1 MSTSVP
7 KNAHAS
13 DVAAR
18 GKPGDPC
25 VFVVFG
31 ATGDL
36 TKRLLLPSLYNLL
49 ANKLLPDKFAIVG
62 VSNVEMSSE
71 DFRKQLGDEIGQFA
85 TTKVQPELW
94 KWFDQRISYMSGD
107 FKDPATYQKLKSQL
121 DATDKQQGTPGN
133 YLFYTAVS
141 PSFFGE
147 IVKQLAGAGLT
158 TETDGH
164 WRRVI
169 IEKPFGHDLESANAL
184 NREIGAC
191 IQEHQT
197 FRIDHYLG
205 KETVQNIMAFR
216 FGNGFFEP
224 LWNNNYIDHVQIT
237 DSEIVGVEHR
247 GSFYEATG
255 ALRDMV
261 PNHIMAMVSLTA
273 MEPPNSFES
282 EPVRDEKTKVLRAI
296 RPITPDQVPN
306 WAVRGQYGPGTMDGK
321 PQRGYRSEPQVDPR
335 SGTETY
341 VAMKLAIDNWRWSG
355 VPFYLRTG
363 KRMAKRVTEIAIKF
377 KAPPA
382 LLFRQTGVK
391 HLEQNELILHI
402 QPNEGISLSF
412 SAKVPGPIVK
422 LGGVDMSFKYADY
435 FGSAPTTGY
444 ETLLLDCMLGDP
456 ALFQRADTVD
466 AGWRIVDPILEAW
479 KATPAT
485 DFPNYAAGSSGPHG
499 ADDLLKRDGRKWRP
513 I

>member
-1 MSTSVP
+1 MPSSTP
-7 KNAHAS
+7 KDAS
-13 DVAAR
+13 GEAAQAR
-18 GKPGDPC
+18 PGDPC
-25 VFVVFG
+25 VFVIFG

-36 TKRLLLPSLYNLL
+36 TKRLLMPALYNLL
-49 ANKLLPDKFAIVG
+49 ANKLLPDNFAIVG
-62 VSNVEMSSE
+62 VSNVKMSSA

-85 TTKVQPELW
+85 TTKVSPELW

-107 FKDPATYQKLKSQL
+107 FTDPATYQRLKTEL
-121 DATDKQQGTPGN
+121 EATDKLHGTPGN

-158 TETDGH
+158 NEPAGR

-169 IEKPFGHDLESANAL
+169 IEKPFGHDLDSANAL

-191 IQEHQT
+191 IDENQT
-197 FRIDHYLG
+197 YRIDHYLG
-205 KETVQNIMAFR
+205 KETVQNIIAFR

-237 DSEIVGVEHR
+237 VAETVGVEHR
-247 GSFYEATG
+247 GAFYEATG

-261 PNHIMAMVSLTA
+261 PNHILALLSLIA

-296 RPITPDQVPN
+296 RPFKPEDVRDC
-306 WAVRGQYGPGTMDGK
+306 AVRGQYGSGTLDGK
-321 PQRGYRSEPQVDPR
+321 PAPGYRSEERVDPN
-335 SGTETY
+335 SDTETY
-341 VAMKLAIDNWRWSG
+341 VALKLAIDNWRWSG

-363 KRMAKRVTEIAIKF
+363 KRMAKRSTEIAIKF
-377 KAPPA
+377 KVPPA
-382 LLFRQTGVK
+382 LMFRQTGVRR
-391 HLEQNELILHI
+391 LEQNELVLHI

-412 SAKVPGPIVK
+412 SAKVPGPVVK
-422 LGGVDMSFKYADY
+422 LGDVDMSFKYSDY
-435 FGSAPTTGY
+435 FGAAPSTGY
-444 ETLLLDCMLGDP
+444 ETLLLDCMIGDP

-466 AGWRIVDPILEAW
+466 AGWRVVDPILDAW
-479 KATPAT
+479 KANPAV
-485 DFPNYAAGSSGPHG
+485 DFPNYAAGSWGPRA
-499 ADDLLKRDGRKWRP
+499 ADELLECDGRKWRQS
-513 I
+513 

>member
-1 MSTSVP
+1 MPTSDSTSQ
-7 KNAHAS
+7 S
-13 DVAAR
+13 AAPPRARR
-18 GKPGDPC
+18 GDSC
-25 VFVVFG
+25 VFVIFG

-36 TKRLLLPSLYNLL
+36 TKRLLMPALYNLL
-49 ANKLLPDKFAIVG
+49 NNQLLPEKFAIVG

-71 DFRKQLGDEIGQFA
+71 AFRKDLGKEIKEFA
-85 TTKVQPELW
+85 TTKVSDDLW
-94 KWFDQRISYMSGD
+94 KWFDQRISYLSGD
-107 FKDPATYQKLKSQL
+107 FKDPATYQRLKAEL
-121 DATDKQQGTPGN
+121 EKTDKLQGTPGN

-158 TETDGH
+158 TETGDH

-169 IEKPFGHDLESANAL
+169 IEKPFGHDLASANAL

-191 IQEHQT
+191 IEETQT

-205 KETVQNIMAFR
+205 KETVQNILAFR

-224 LWNNNYIDHVQIT
+224 LWNNSYIDHVQIT
-237 DSEIVGVEHR
+237 VAETVGVEER
-247 GSFYEATG
+247 GAFYEATG

-261 PNHIMAMVSLTA
+261 PNHILALVSLTA
-273 MEPPNSFES
+273 MEPPNSFDS
-282 EPVRDEKTKVLRAI
+282 EPLRDEKTKALRAI
-296 RPITPDQVPN
+296 RPITPDDVAN
-306 WAVRGQYGPGTMDGK
+306 WAVRGQYGSGALDGK
-321 PQRGYRSEPQVDPR
+321 QVPGYRSEPHVDPE
-335 SGTETY
+335 SSTETF

-363 KRMAKRVTEIAIKF
+363 KRMDKRVTEIAIKF

-391 HLEQNELILHI
+391 HLEQNELVMHI

-412 SAKVPGPIVK
+412 SAKVPGPVVT
-422 LGGVDMSFKYADY
+422 LGDVDMSFKYADY
-435 FGSAPTTGY
+435 FGSSPSTGY
-444 ETLLLDCMLGDP
+444 ETLLHDCMIGDP
-456 ALFQRADTVD
+456 SLFQRADTVD
-466 AGWRIVDPILEAW
+466 AGWRVVDPILEAW
-479 KATPAT
+479 KAKPAAG
-485 DFPNYAAGSSGPHG
+485 FPDYAAGSWGPAA
-499 ADDLLKRDGRKWRP
+499 ADELLKRDGREWRE

>member
-1 MSTSVP
+1 
-7 KNAHAS
+7 
-13 DVAAR
+13 
-18 GKPGDPC
+18 
-25 VFVVFG
+25 VFVIFG

-36 TKRLLLPSLYNLL
+36 TKRLLMPALYNLL

-62 VSNVEMSSE
+62 VSKEQISSA
-71 DFRKQLGDEIGQFA
+71 DFRRQLGDEIKQFA
-85 TTKVQPELW
+85 TIKVDPETW
-94 KWFDQRISYMSGD
+94 KWFDQRIAYMSGD
-107 FKDPATYQKLKSQL
+107 FKDPATYQKLKTELEQ
-121 DATDKQQGTPGN
+121 ADKLHGTPGN

-158 TETDGH
+158 KETGGH

-191 IQEHQT
+191 LGEQQT

-205 KETVQNIMAFR
+205 KETVQNIIAFR

-224 LWNNNYIDHVQIT
+224 LWNNSYIDHVQIT
-237 DSEIVGVEHR
+237 VAETVGVEHR
-247 GSFYEATG
+247 GAFYESTG

-261 PNHIMAMVSLTA
+261 PNHILALVSLTA
-273 MEPPNSFES
+273 MEPPNSFDS

-296 RPITPDQVPN
+296 RPLKPADIPKWT
-306 WAVRGQYGPGTMDGK
+306 VRGQYGPGNLDGH
-321 PQRGYRSEPQVDPR
+321 PAPGYRAEPDVDPK

-363 KRMAKRVTEIAIKF
+363 KRMAKRATEIAIRF
-377 KAPPA
+377 KAPPL
-382 LLFRQTGVK
+382 LLFRQTGVRQ
-391 HLEQNELILHI
+391 LEQNELVMHI

-412 SAKVPGPIVK
+412 SAKVPGPVVN
-422 LGGVDMSFKYADY
+422 LGGVDMSFKYSDY
-435 FGSAPTTGY
+435 FGAAPSTGY
-444 ETLLLDCMLGDP
+444 ETLLLDCMIGDP
-456 ALFQRADTVD
+456 TLFQRADTVD
-466 AGWRIVDPILEAW
+466 AGWRVVDPILDEW
-479 KATPAT
+479 KSNPAS
-485 DFPNYAAGSSGPHG
+485 DFPNYAAGSWGPDA
-499 ADDLLKRDGRKWRP
+499 ADQLLARDGRKWREP
-513 I
+513 

>member
-1 MSTSVP
+1 MPNPEP
-7 KNAHAS
+7 KNASAQG
-13 DVAAR
+13 R
-18 GKPGDPC
+18 PGDPC
-25 VFVVFG
+25 VFVIFG

-36 TKRLLLPSLYNLL
+36 TKRLLMPALYNLL

-71 DFRKQLGDEIGQFA
+71 DFRKQLGEEIGQFA
-85 TTKVQPELW
+85 TTKVSADLW
-94 KWFDQRISYMSGD
+94 KWFDQRISYMAGD
-107 FKDPATYQKLKSQL
+107 FKDPATYTKLKSAL
-121 DATDKQQGTPGN
+121 EAADKEHGTPGN

-158 TETDGH
+158 KEADGH

-191 IQEHQT
+191 STKTRSTASITISAKKPSRTSWRFASATASSSRCGTTVTSTTCKSPTRKPSASSIAAPSTKRPARCATWCRITSWRSSRWPRWSRRIRSTPSRCATRRPRCCARSVRSSPKT
-197 FRIDHYLG
+197 FR
-205 KETVQNIMAFR
+205 
-216 FGNGFFEP
+216 
-224 LWNNNYIDHVQIT
+224 
-237 DSEIVGVEHR
+237 S
-247 GSFYEATG
+247 
-255 ALRDMV
+255 
-261 PNHIMAMVSLTA
+261 
-273 MEPPNSFES
+273 
-282 EPVRDEKTKVLRAI
+282 
-296 RPITPDQVPN
+296 
-306 WAVRGQYGPGTMDGK
+306 WAVRGQYGPGTLEGK
-321 PQRGYRSEPQVDPR
+321 PVPGYRAEPQVNPK

-341 VAMKLAIDNWRWSG
+341 VALKLAIDNWRWAG

-391 HLEQNELILHI
+391 QLEQNELVMHI
-402 QPNEGISLSF
+402 QPDEGISLSF
-412 SAKVPGPIVK
+412 SAKIPGPVVK
-422 LGGVDMSFKYADY
+422 LGGVDMNFKYADY
-435 FGSAPTTGY
+435 FGSAPSTGY

-466 AGWRIVDPILEAW
+466 AGWRVVDPILDAW
-479 KATPAT
+479 KQTPAA
-485 DFPNYAAGSSGPHG
+485 DFPNYAAGSAGPSA
-499 ADDLLKRDGRKWRP
+499 ADELLKRDGRKWRD

>member
-1 MSTSVP
+1 MPTSDP
-7 KNAHAS
+7 KNA
-13 DVAAR
+13 AATSAHGR
-18 GKPGDPC
+18 PGDPC
-25 VFVVFG
+25 VFVIFG

-36 TKRLLLPSLYNLL
+36 TKRLLMPSLYNLL

-62 VSNVEMSSE
+62 VSNLSISSE
-71 DFRKQLGDEIGQFA
+71 DFRKQLAGEIKQFA
-85 TTKVQPELW
+85 TTKVSDELW
-94 KWFDQRISYMSGD
+94 KWLDARISYLSCD
-107 FKDPATYQKLKSQL
+107 FKDPATYQRLKSEL
-121 DATDKQQGTPGN
+121 EKTDKQHGTPGN

-141 PSFFGE
+141 PTFFGE

-158 TETDGH
+158 QESDGH

-191 IQEHQT
+191 IHENQAY
-197 FRIDHYLG
+197 RIDHYLG
-205 KETVQNIMAFR
+205 KETVQNILAFR

-224 LWNNNYIDHVQIT
+224 LWNNSYIDHVQIT
-237 DSEIVGVEHR
+237 VAETVGVEHR
-247 GSFYEATG
+247 GTFYEATG

-261 PNHIMAMVSLTA
+261 PNHIMALVSLTA
-273 MEPPNSFES
+273 MEPPNSFDS

-296 RPITPDQVPN
+296 RPLKPEDVPH
-306 WAVRGQYGPGTMDGK
+306 WAVRGQYGAGRLDDQPV
-321 PQRGYRSEPQVDPR
+321 QGYRSEPEVDPK

-341 VAMKLAIDNWRWSG
+341 IAMKLAIDNWRWSG

-363 KRMAKRVTEIAIKF
+363 KRMAKRDTEIAIRF

-382 LLFRQTGVK
+382 LLFRQTHVK
-391 HLEQNELILHI
+391 HLEQNELVLHI
-402 QPNEGISLSF
+402 QPNEGISLRF
-412 SAKVPGPIVK
+412 SAKVPGPVVN
-422 LGGVDMSFKYADY
+422 LSDVDMSFKYADY

-456 ALFQRADTVD
+456 GLFQRADTVD
-466 AGWRIVDPILEAW
+466 AGWRVVDPILEAW

-485 DFPNYAAGSSGPHG
+485 DFPNYAAGSWGPH
-499 ADDLLKRDGRKWRP
+499 AANDLLARDGRQWRHSRK
-513 I
+513 